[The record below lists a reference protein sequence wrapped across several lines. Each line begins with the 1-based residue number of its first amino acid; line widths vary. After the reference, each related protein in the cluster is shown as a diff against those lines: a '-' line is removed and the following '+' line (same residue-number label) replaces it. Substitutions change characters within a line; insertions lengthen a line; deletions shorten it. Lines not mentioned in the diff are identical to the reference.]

1 MSRIV
6 DNISALHRKEL
17 IEFIRSEGKRA
28 NTRLVALETQEL
40 QSIAYQYVTS
50 KMPNREKLT
59 QVSKSGH
66 IKFQTTKIS
75 KENVNQLRQRAYAI
89 NNFLN
94 AKTSTVS
101 GTREMYEK
109 AYNTLSNRLS
119 KKGLKKVSKMD
130 FKQIFEHKNWDTFKD
145 KFGSSQAFKMLNK
158 MSLEQSQEFLDL
170 FGKKNIDSIRK
181 ANKIIEKVKKKSKQ
195 KTKWV
200 DAGNENPFK

>member
-6 DNISALHRKEL
+6 DNISALNHKQL
-17 IEFIRSEGKRA
+17 LEFIRSEGKRA
-28 NTRLVALETQEL
+28 NTRLVALEKQQM

-75 KENVNQLRQRAYAI
+75 KENINQLRQRAYAI

-94 AKTSTVS
+94 AKTSTIS
-101 GTREMYEK
+101 GTKEMYEK

-130 FKQIFEHKNWDTFKD
+130 FKKIFEEKNWDSFKD

-170 FGKKNIDSIRK
+170 FGKENIDSIRK
-181 ANKIIEKVKKKSKQ
+181 ANKLIEKVKRKSKQ
-195 KTKWV
+195 KNKWV
-200 DAGNENPFK
+200 DVGNENPFK